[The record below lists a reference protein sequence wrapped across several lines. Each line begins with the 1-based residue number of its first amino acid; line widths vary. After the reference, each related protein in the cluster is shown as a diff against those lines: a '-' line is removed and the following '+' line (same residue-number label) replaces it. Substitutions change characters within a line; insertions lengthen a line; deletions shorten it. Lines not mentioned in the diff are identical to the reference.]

1 MKNKGFKSKQPD
13 FEEIQK
19 ALSGEWQE
27 RLKNGKP
34 DDSAQDNDTAQDE
47 KGPAN

>member
-19 ALSGEWQE
+19 ALADEWQK

-34 DDSAQDNDTAQDE
+34 DESKQDNDAAQDE
-47 KGPAN
+47 KGPAD